1 MDCIVAM
8 TAARAGACVLT
19 HPDGT
24 LAGVFTHGDFARAYQ
39 SNSAC
44 GEQPVASVMT
54 KNPVYVEADKLA
66 IVAVKTL
73 RDRRIDDL
81 VVLDAA
87 NKPVG
92 LIDTQ
97 DLVRLKL
104 I

>member
-1 MDCIVAM
+1 
-8 TAARAGACVLT
+8 
-19 HPDGT
+19 
-24 LAGVFTHGDFARAYQ
+24 
-39 SNSAC
+39 
-44 GEQPVASVMT
+44 MT
-54 KNPVYVEADKLA
+54 KNPVYVESDKLA

-81 VVLDAA
+81 VVLDAD

>member
-1 MDCIVAM
+1 M
-8 TAARAGACVLT
+8 LT
-19 HPDGT
+19 HQDGT

-39 SNSAC
+39 QDEFC
-44 GEQPVASVMT
+44 GKKPVAALMT

-66 IVAVKTL
+66 ITAVKTL

-81 VVLDAA
+81 VVLDAQRV
-87 NKPVG
+87 PVG